1 MLSFIEKEI
10 YELAAFKIPNQ
21 LVFLVGRWLGG
32 MKLSES
38 PAEFS
43 TAPSW
48 GIVTARFK
56 SSHIKL
62 CIAMHL

>member
-1 MLSFIEKEI
+1 MLSFIEEEI

-32 MKLSES
+32 TELSES

-43 TAPSW
+43 TVPSW
-48 GIVTARFK
+48 GIVTNV
-56 SSHIKL
+56 IL
-62 CIAMHL
+62 